1 MVGVI
6 LLVVFIFRRGRR
18 QSEFHLSFR
27 ICSWGQNGWDGSF
40 QWGYQESWNQL
51 EWQFLPFFSSNVF
64 HTQNGEIL
72 KGPLA
77 IWKSSIATFQ
87 SLLLRLLPLFLYLS
101 GSVLKF
107 VSMIIDPLLN
117 CALLKSTV
125 CEYSHVVL
133 ASYLATPYHM

>member
-1 MVGVI
+1 M
-6 LLVVFIFRRGRR
+6 
-18 QSEFHLSFR
+18 
-27 ICSWGQNGWDGSF
+27 GQNVGDGSF

-107 VSMIIDPLLN
+107 VSIIIDPLLN

-125 CEYSHVVL
+125 CEYIYVATAALHIVAEKCSSQSRNL
-133 ASYLATPYHM
+133 AGQPILWNPLESTGIH